1 MSCSLTILTN
11 RVRQKQ
17 IAPALVLPHEAKT
30 LPTSFVMNSMNAMA
44 TTTSR
49 QNELMIDLDQKY
61 TILFLYNSVVQL
73 QARGPHVARGQNF

>member
-1 MSCSLTILTN
+1 
-11 RVRQKQ
+11 
-17 IAPALVLPHEAKT
+17 
-30 LPTSFVMNSMNAMA
+30 MNSMNAMA